1 MKKFTKKVLL
11 AVLTVFLVASIIGCG
26 NPSSESEPDT
36 GNGGDSGGETQ
47 IPAVT
52 LTSITANGTLETA
65 LYYIGDGLDTSVLTV
80 TATYSDGSSKTVT
93 GFSAIPFSEVNIG
106 TEQNVTISYT
116 ENGVTKTT
124 QVKGT
129 FYVAA
134 SDARPTETPID
145 LGGNI
150 YKFGDF
156 PQTVSTL
163 TGDTAYTGEPICN
176 GWYLGSD
183 GYFYAKCT
191 ENAYEDGYK
200 YSNNTTVAQS
210 SANSEK
216 YFKVEP
222 IKWRVLTT
230 DYNGTGKKLLLAKNT
245 LTAKV
250 PYYGGTFNRT
260 LKGKDICA
268 NNYKYSNIRAYLN
281 GTKNQF
287 VTDGGT
293 ATANDIDWSGK
304 GFIDIAFTESAQSYI
319 TESSIDNSKE
329 STTDAGNNLPMAEN
343 YYCDDTTD
351 KIFLLSEL
359 EVTKTEY
366 GFAVYNSDVNSNRDL
381 VPTDY
386 AMANYAFLRD
396 GSGYWWLR
404 SPSNTNYDKARF
416 VNDFKY
422 AKNDNNVNFGVIGVV
437 PALCL
442 N

>member
-1 MKKFTKKVLL
+1 MKKFTKKSLL
-11 AVLTVFLVASIIGCG
+11 TILTVFLVASIIGCG
-26 NPSSESEPDT
+26 NPSSGRVPDT
-36 GNGGDSGGETQ
+36 GNGGDSGGETPV
-47 IPAVT
+47 PAVT
-52 LTSITANGTLETA
+52 LSSITVSGTPVTA
-65 LYYIGDGLDTSVLTV
+65 LYYVGESLDTSGFTV

-116 ENGVTKTT
+116 EDGVTKTAKVT
-124 QVKGT
+124 GT

-134 SDARPTETPID
+134 SEARPTETPID
-145 LGGNI
+145 LGGNV

-156 PQTVSTL
+156 PQSVSTL
-163 TGDTAYTGEPICN
+163 ESEAAYTEEPIYN
-176 GWYLGSD
+176 GWYLGND
-183 GYFYAKCT
+183 GYFYVKCK
-191 ENAYEDGYK
+191 EDAYEATYK

-210 SANSEK
+210 TANSEK

-222 IKWRVLTT
+222 IKWRVLTA

-260 LKGKDICA
+260 LKEKDICA

-304 GFIDIAFTESAQSYI
+304 GFIDIAFTASAQSYI

-329 STTDAGNNLPMAEN
+329 STTDAGNNLSMAAN

-366 GFAVYNSDVNSNRDL
+366 SFGTYNSFDENRTL
-381 VPTDY
+381 IPTDY
-386 AMANYAFLRD
+386 AKANYAFQRS
-396 GSGYWWLR
+396 GRGYWWLR
-404 SPSNTNYDKARF
+404 SPSDQTYNKARF
-416 VNDFKY
+416 VDDFAY
-422 AKNDNNVNFGVIGVV
+422 AKNDNNVNFGAIGVV